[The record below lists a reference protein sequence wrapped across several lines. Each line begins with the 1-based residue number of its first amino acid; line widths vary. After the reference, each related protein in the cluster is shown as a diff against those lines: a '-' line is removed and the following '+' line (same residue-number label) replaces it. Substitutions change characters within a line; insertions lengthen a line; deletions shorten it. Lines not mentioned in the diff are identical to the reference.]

1 MKSRVEG
8 EKSKHVIPKT
18 NVQLPILAGPR
29 KDRVEPELMKSRGE
43 AEDPGQDIPKA
54 DRNRSKHAS
63 DCNNDIKPGV
73 AWSSINKDRSEVEQ
87 P

>member
-1 MKSRVEG
+1 MESRVEG

-18 NVQLPILAGPR
+18 NVQLPILAGPC
-29 KDRVEPELMKSRGE
+29 KDRVEPELMESRRE

-54 DRNRSKHAS
+54 NRNRSTHAS
-63 DCNNDIKPGV
+63 DCNNDIKPRV
-73 AWSSINKDRSEVEQ
+73 AWSSSNKDSSEVEQ